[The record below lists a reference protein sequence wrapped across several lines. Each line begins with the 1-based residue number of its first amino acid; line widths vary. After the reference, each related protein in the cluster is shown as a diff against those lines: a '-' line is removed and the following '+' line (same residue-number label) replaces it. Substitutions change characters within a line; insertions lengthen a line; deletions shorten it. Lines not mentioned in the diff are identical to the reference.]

1 MAYASFSRVAVVSAA
16 LSLFTPAA
24 AHLFQCPNYETVWI
38 TPEGTQ
44 YGICDNTD
52 YRNGGGSLAV
62 YNCVPSTQECLKLCI
77 KDSRC
82 KKAVY
87 DKKNQMCH
95 LKNNDKTAEM
105 DWADDNGFDVI
116 HRDEGSELDNGA
128 PIKTCP
134 NTGAGYS
141 SGKTFFTVCVNTDY
155 TGPNAHTFRN
165 APSPHACADTC
176 AKTKDCKKAVY
187 DVKNKICYVKESGSN
202 VKLDWVKD
210 ERFISIDTK
219 TGAADD
225 TKDSDEPVGTKP
237 ETPKGAAA
245 KVGQWSD
252 VIKLPLIPV
261 AAYIVP
267 AYPEPA
273 RMLFFSSWGK
283 DAFGG
288 ASGKTQFG
296 DYEFATGAVSDR
308 EVANTHH
315 DMFCPGISQLEDG
328 RVMVQGGSDA
338 EAVSIYDPATN
349 EFTRGPDMK
358 VARGYQTSA
367 IMSNGRV
374 FTIGGAYAGSRE
386 AKNGEVF
393 NPDNQE
399 WTYLPGADVKP
410 MMTTDHEGVWRED
423 NHAWLFGWKNESIFQ
438 AGPSL
443 DQHWYSTEGEGSVVK
458 AGTRDDHDAM
468 CGVWAMYDA
477 VAGKILSAGGAPEYT
492 DSDATARA
500 HITTI
505 GEAFAPS
512 VVERVP
518 DMASPRGFA
527 NAVVL
532 PDGTVLVTGGQRR
545 AVVFTNTDAVLTAEL
560 FNPTT
565 KTWTQLAA
573 AATGAADD
581 NNKDSDDPVD
591 TKPETPKGAAAK
603 VGQWSDVIKLPLI
616 PVAAYIVPAYP
627 EPAKM
632 LFFSSWGKAAFGGA
646 SGKTQFGDYEFVTG
660 AVWDRE
666 VANTHHDMFCPGIS
680 QLEDG
685 RVMVQGGSD
694 AEAVSIYDPATNE
707 FTRGPD
713 MKVARGYQ
721 TSAIMSNGHVFTI
734 GGAYAGS
741 REAKNGEVFNPDNQE
756 WTYLPGADVKPMMT
770 IDHEGVWREDNHAW
784 LFGWKNESIFQA
796 GPSLDQH
803 WYSTEGEGSVVKAG
817 TRDDDDAMCGVWAMY
832 DAVAGKILSAGGAP
846 EYTDSDAT
854 ARAHITTVGEAFAP
868 SVVERVPD
876 MASPRGFANA
886 VVLPDGTV
894 LVTGGQR
901 RAVVFTNTDAV
912 LTAEIFNP
920 TTKTWTQLAAAAV
933 PRNYHSVSILLPD
946 ATVFTGGGG
955 LCYVSTIGGSTA
967 GCNKAADHAD
977 GEIFSPPYL
986 FNDDGSAA
994 PRPAISGLAQEAV
1007 SAGATLSFDVEG
1019 NVASFS
1025 LIRTGTVTHSVNS
1038 DQRRIPLKRFRA
1050 QNGKYTVTL
1059 PTDRGV
1065 LLPGYYYL
1073 FAISAKGVPSVAKSV
1088 HVVL

>member
-141 SGKTFFTVCVNTDY
+141 SGKTLFTVCVNTDY

-165 APSPHACADTC
+165 TPSPHACADTC

-225 TKDSDEPVGTKP
+225 NKDSDEPVDTKP

-367 IMSNGRV
+367 IMSNGHV

-443 DQHWYSTEGEGSVVK
+443 DQHWYGS
-458 AGTRDDHDAM
+458 
-468 CGVWAMYDA
+468 
-477 VAGKILSAGGAPEYT
+477 
-492 DSDATARA
+492 
-500 HITTI
+500 
-505 GEAFAPS
+505 
-512 VVERVP
+512 
-518 DMASPRGFA
+518 
-527 NAVVL
+527 
-532 PDGTVLVTGGQRR
+532 
-545 AVVFTNTDAVLTAEL
+545 
-560 FNPTT
+560 
-565 KTWTQLAA
+565 
-573 AATGAADD
+573 
-581 NNKDSDDPVD
+581 
-591 TKPETPKGAAAK
+591 
-603 VGQWSDVIKLPLI
+603 
-616 PVAAYIVPAYP
+616 
-627 EPAKM
+627 
-632 LFFSSWGKAAFGGA
+632 
-646 SGKTQFGDYEFVTG
+646 
-660 AVWDRE
+660 
-666 VANTHHDMFCPGIS
+666 
-680 QLEDG
+680 
-685 RVMVQGGSD
+685 
-694 AEAVSIYDPATNE
+694 
-707 FTRGPD
+707 
-713 MKVARGYQ
+713 
-721 TSAIMSNGHVFTI
+721 
-734 GGAYAGS
+734 
-741 REAKNGEVFNPDNQE
+741 
-756 WTYLPGADVKPMMT
+756 
-770 IDHEGVWREDNHAW
+770 
-784 LFGWKNESIFQA
+784 
-796 GPSLDQH
+796 
-803 WYSTEGEGSVVKAG
+803 EGEGSVVKAG

-854 ARAHITTVGEAFAP
+854 ARAHITTIGEVFAP

-912 LTAEIFNP
+912 LTAELFNP

-1007 SAGATLSFDVEG
+1007 SAGTTLSFDVEG

>member
-1 MAYASFSRVAVVSAA
+1 MAFKSISKALVASAA
-16 LSLFTPAA
+16 LSLLTPVA

-38 TPEGTQ
+38 TAEGTQ

-52 YRNGGGSLAV
+52 YKNGGGSIAV
-62 YNCVPSTQECLKLCI
+62 HNCVPSTQECLKLCD

-87 DKKNQMCH
+87 DKKNQLCH

-105 DWADDNGFDVI
+105 DWADDDGFDVI
-116 HRDEGSELDNGA
+116 HRDEGTELADGT

-141 SGKTFFTVCVNTDY
+141 TGKTYFTVCVNTDY

-165 APSPHACADTC
+165 TPNPHACADRC

-187 DVKNKICYVKESGSN
+187 DVKNKICYVKEAGTK

-225 TKDSDEPVGTKP
+225 LNESDDSNNTKP
-237 ETPKGAAA
+237 EVPQSDAA

-267 AYPEPA
+267 AYPEPEK
-273 RMLFFSSWGK
+273 MLFFSSWGK

-296 DYEFATGAVSDR
+296 DYEFATGAISDR

-367 IMSNGRV
+367 IMSNGHI

-443 DQHWYSTEGEGSVVK
+443 NQHWYSAEGEGSVVK
-458 AGTRDDHDAM
+458 AGTRDDDDAM
-468 CGVWAMYDA
+468 CGIWAMYDA

-512 VVERVP
+512 IVERVP

-532 PDGTVLVTGGQRR
+532 PDGKVLVTGGQRR
-545 AVVFTNTDAVLTAEL
+545 AVVFTNTDAVLDAEL
-560 FNPTT
+560 F
-565 KTWTQLAA
+565 
-573 AATGAADD
+573 
-581 NNKDSDDPVD
+581 
-591 TKPETPKGAAAK
+591 
-603 VGQWSDVIKLPLI
+603 
-616 PVAAYIVPAYP
+616 
-627 EPAKM
+627 
-632 LFFSSWGKAAFGGA
+632 
-646 SGKTQFGDYEFVTG
+646 
-660 AVWDRE
+660 
-666 VANTHHDMFCPGIS
+666 
-680 QLEDG
+680 
-685 RVMVQGGSD
+685 
-694 AEAVSIYDPATNE
+694 DPAT
-707 FTRGPD
+707 
-713 MKVARGYQ
+713 K
-721 TSAIMSNGHVFTI
+721 
-734 GGAYAGS
+734 
-741 REAKNGEVFNPDNQE
+741 K
-756 WTYLPGADVKPMMT
+756 WTTL
-770 IDHEGVWREDNHAW
+770 
-784 LFGWKNESIFQA
+784 
-796 GPSLDQH
+796 
-803 WYSTEGEGSVVKAG
+803 
-817 TRDDDDAMCGVWAMY
+817 
-832 DAVAGKILSAGGAP
+832 
-846 EYTDSDAT
+846 
-854 ARAHITTVGEAFAP
+854 
-868 SVVERVPD
+868 
-876 MASPRGFANA
+876 AS
-886 VVLPDGTV
+886 
-894 LVTGGQR
+894 
-901 RAVVFTNTDAV
+901 
-912 LTAEIFNP
+912 
-920 TTKTWTQLAAAAV
+920 AAV

-955 LCYVSTIGGSTA
+955 LCYVSKIGGSTA
-967 GCNKAADHAD
+967 GCNKDADHAD

-986 FNDDGSAA
+986 FSADGSKAV
-994 PRPAISGLAQEAV
+994 RPVISALAQEAV
-1007 SAGATLSFDVEG
+1007 SAGATLTFDAEG
-1019 NVASFS
+1019 DVASFS
-1025 LIRTGTVTHSVNS
+1025 LVRTGTVTHSVNS

-1050 QNGKYTVTL
+1050 QNGKFSVTL
-1059 PTDRGV
+1059 PGDRGV

-1088 HVVL
+1088 HVIL

>member
-165 APSPHACADTC
+165 TPSPHACADTC

-187 DVKNKICYVKESGSN
+187 NVKNKICYVKESGSN

-225 TKDSDEPVGTKP
+225 NKDSDEPVDTKP

-338 EAVSIYDPATN
+338 EAVSIYDPTTN

-367 IMSNGRV
+367 IMSNGHV

-458 AGTRDDHDAM
+458 AGTRDDDDAM

-560 FNPTT
+560 
-565 KTWTQLAA
+565 
-573 AATGAADD
+573 
-581 NNKDSDDPVD
+581 
-591 TKPETPKGAAAK
+591 
-603 VGQWSDVIKLPLI
+603 
-616 PVAAYIVPAYP
+616 
-627 EPAKM
+627 
-632 LFFSSWGKAAFGGA
+632 
-646 SGKTQFGDYEFVTG
+646 
-660 AVWDRE
+660 
-666 VANTHHDMFCPGIS
+666 
-680 QLEDG
+680 
-685 RVMVQGGSD
+685 
-694 AEAVSIYDPATNE
+694 
-707 FTRGPD
+707 
-713 MKVARGYQ
+713 
-721 TSAIMSNGHVFTI
+721 
-734 GGAYAGS
+734 
-741 REAKNGEVFNPDNQE
+741 
-756 WTYLPGADVKPMMT
+756 
-770 IDHEGVWREDNHAW
+770 
-784 LFGWKNESIFQA
+784 
-796 GPSLDQH
+796 
-803 WYSTEGEGSVVKAG
+803 
-817 TRDDDDAMCGVWAMY
+817 
-832 DAVAGKILSAGGAP
+832 
-846 EYTDSDAT
+846 
-854 ARAHITTVGEAFAP
+854 
-868 SVVERVPD
+868 
-876 MASPRGFANA
+876 
-886 VVLPDGTV
+886 
-894 LVTGGQR
+894 
-901 RAVVFTNTDAV
+901 
-912 LTAEIFNP
+912 FNP

>member
-1 MAYASFSRVAVVSAA
+1 MAYASFSKVAVVSAA

-24 AHLFQCPNYETVWI
+24 AHLFQCPNHETVWI

-52 YRNGGGSLAV
+52 YKNGGGSLAV
-62 YNCVPSTQECLKLCI
+62 HNCVPSTQECLKFCI
-77 KDSRC
+77 KDSRR

-87 DKKNQMCH
+87 DKKSQMCH

-116 HRDEGSELDNGA
+116 HRDQGSELDDGTS
-128 PIKTCP
+128 IKTCP

-187 DVKNKICYVKESGSN
+187 DVKNKICYVKEAGSN
-202 VKLDWVKD
+202 VKLNWVKD

-219 TGAADD
+219 
-225 TKDSDEPVGTKP
+225 
-237 ETPKGAAA
+237 
-245 KVGQWSD
+245 
-252 VIKLPLIPV
+252 
-261 AAYIVP
+261 
-267 AYPEPA
+267 
-273 RMLFFSSWGK
+273 
-283 DAFGG
+283 
-288 ASGKTQFG
+288 
-296 DYEFATGAVSDR
+296 
-308 EVANTHH
+308 
-315 DMFCPGISQLEDG
+315 
-328 RVMVQGGSDA
+328 
-338 EAVSIYDPATN
+338 
-349 EFTRGPDMK
+349 
-358 VARGYQTSA
+358 
-367 IMSNGRV
+367 
-374 FTIGGAYAGSRE
+374 
-386 AKNGEVF
+386 
-393 NPDNQE
+393 
-399 WTYLPGADVKP
+399 
-410 MMTTDHEGVWRED
+410 
-423 NHAWLFGWKNESIFQ
+423 
-438 AGPSL
+438 
-443 DQHWYSTEGEGSVVK
+443 
-458 AGTRDDHDAM
+458 
-468 CGVWAMYDA
+468 
-477 VAGKILSAGGAPEYT
+477 
-492 DSDATARA
+492 
-500 HITTI
+500 
-505 GEAFAPS
+505 
-512 VVERVP
+512 
-518 DMASPRGFA
+518 
-527 NAVVL
+527 
-532 PDGTVLVTGGQRR
+532 
-545 AVVFTNTDAVLTAEL
+545 
-560 FNPTT
+560 
-565 KTWTQLAA
+565 
-573 AATGAADD
+573 TGAADD

-1073 FAISAKGVPSVAKSV
+1073 FAISAKDVPSVAKSV

>member
-165 APSPHACADTC
+165 TPSPHACADTC

-573 AATGAADD
+573 AA
-581 NNKDSDDPVD
+581 
-591 TKPETPKGAAAK
+591 
-603 VGQWSDVIKLPLI
+603 
-616 PVAAYIVPAYP
+616 
-627 EPAKM
+627 
-632 LFFSSWGKAAFGGA
+632 
-646 SGKTQFGDYEFVTG
+646 
-660 AVWDRE
+660 
-666 VANTHHDMFCPGIS
+666 
-680 QLEDG
+680 
-685 RVMVQGGSD
+685 
-694 AEAVSIYDPATNE
+694 
-707 FTRGPD
+707 
-713 MKVARGYQ
+713 
-721 TSAIMSNGHVFTI
+721 
-734 GGAYAGS
+734 
-741 REAKNGEVFNPDNQE
+741 
-756 WTYLPGADVKPMMT
+756 
-770 IDHEGVWREDNHAW
+770 
-784 LFGWKNESIFQA
+784 
-796 GPSLDQH
+796 
-803 WYSTEGEGSVVKAG
+803 
-817 TRDDDDAMCGVWAMY
+817 
-832 DAVAGKILSAGGAP
+832 
-846 EYTDSDAT
+846 
-854 ARAHITTVGEAFAP
+854 
-868 SVVERVPD
+868 
-876 MASPRGFANA
+876 
-886 VVLPDGTV
+886 
-894 LVTGGQR
+894 
-901 RAVVFTNTDAV
+901 
-912 LTAEIFNP
+912 
-920 TTKTWTQLAAAAV
+920 V

>member
-1 MAYASFSRVAVVSAA
+1 MAYASFSKVAVVSAA

-116 HRDEGSELDNGA
+116 HRDESSELDNGA

-165 APSPHACADTC
+165 TPSPHACADTC

-225 TKDSDEPVGTKP
+225 NKDSDEPVDTKP

-367 IMSNGRV
+367 IMSNGHV

-458 AGTRDDHDAM
+458 AGTRDDDDAM

-512 VVERVP
+512 IVERVP

-560 FNPTT
+560 
-565 KTWTQLAA
+565 
-573 AATGAADD
+573 
-581 NNKDSDDPVD
+581 
-591 TKPETPKGAAAK
+591 
-603 VGQWSDVIKLPLI
+603 
-616 PVAAYIVPAYP
+616 
-627 EPAKM
+627 
-632 LFFSSWGKAAFGGA
+632 
-646 SGKTQFGDYEFVTG
+646 
-660 AVWDRE
+660 
-666 VANTHHDMFCPGIS
+666 
-680 QLEDG
+680 
-685 RVMVQGGSD
+685 
-694 AEAVSIYDPATNE
+694 
-707 FTRGPD
+707 
-713 MKVARGYQ
+713 
-721 TSAIMSNGHVFTI
+721 
-734 GGAYAGS
+734 
-741 REAKNGEVFNPDNQE
+741 
-756 WTYLPGADVKPMMT
+756 
-770 IDHEGVWREDNHAW
+770 
-784 LFGWKNESIFQA
+784 
-796 GPSLDQH
+796 
-803 WYSTEGEGSVVKAG
+803 
-817 TRDDDDAMCGVWAMY
+817 
-832 DAVAGKILSAGGAP
+832 
-846 EYTDSDAT
+846 
-854 ARAHITTVGEAFAP
+854 
-868 SVVERVPD
+868 
-876 MASPRGFANA
+876 
-886 VVLPDGTV
+886 
-894 LVTGGQR
+894 
-901 RAVVFTNTDAV
+901 
-912 LTAEIFNP
+912 FNP

-986 FNDDGSAA
+986 LNDDGSAA
-994 PRPAISGLAQEAV
+994 PRPIISGLAQEAV